1 MPEKDKRNL
10 QKPVY
15 IQIKNSNLPIIQC
28 FHFYYGLGI
37 IPDITK
43 QKWVGNCVSN
53 TLFQQFSG
61 IKLPDAVTAPS
72 LFMSKQ
78 EAVDLKRER
87 VSEQSKLSRLKHGF

>member
-1 MPEKDKRNL
+1 M
-10 QKPVY
+10 
-15 IQIKNSNLPIIQC
+15 
-28 FHFYYGLGI
+28 
-37 IPDITK
+37 
-43 QKWVGNCVSN
+43 GNCVSN

-87 VSEQSKLSRLKHGF
+87 VSEQSKLSRHKHGF